1 MINAFLSYCKYSV
14 NTMGR
19 KRHLATFT
27 LSSKVLADLS
37 SLSKSSGIPKSRILE
52 QSFKRQRKFM
62 EDPEW

>member
-1 MINAFLSYCKYSV
+1 MINPFLSYCKYFV

-27 LSSKVLADLS
+27 LSPKVIADLS

-52 QSFKRQRKFM
+52 MSFKKRKK
-62 EDPEW
+62 EWF